1 MPWLSWRLSGLAL
14 SQQSG
19 RQRRLFFSV
28 GNTIPLIIHENGRKS
43 RVAQVHAA
51 NNQFSLAACCSTILR
66 VFLANAGS
74 TSNKIETSGRA
85 D

>member
-14 SQQSG
+14 SQQCG
-19 RQRRLFFSV
+19 RQLRLFFSV

-51 NNQFSLAACCSTILR
+51 NNQF
-66 VFLANAGS
+66 FP
-74 TSNKIETSGRA
+74 SGLLQHRSPGLFG
-85 D
+85 